1 MKRKTSLSTIV
12 MAAILS
18 LSSCSLDLSPETNLS
33 DASFWLTD
41 DNFEK
46 ACNTFYAF
54 LDAKGLRF
62 DDNRSDFSFGTNA
75 NEISS
80 GSRVASATSSD
91 WDSPYQLIFLAN
103 KVIDNGNNVDFA
115 DRWIAE
121 AKFFRAYAYFDLVTK
136 FGDVPLVLRVLD
148 IGAPEFDAGRTDRET
163 VIRQMYED
171 LDFAANN
178 LPTFMELGE
187 SGYGR
192 ASKSAALALKSRIAL
207 YFGTHQKYHNWGQP
221 SEHLS
226 LAIAAAEEV
235 MNQGHELYTQRP
247 YYYLFQYDGEGFAN
261 KENIFAIIYGENLSN
276 SIRHH
281 NICRDLENGA
291 ANVTR
296 YMVDLYLCTDGLP
309 YDKSPLAEYPE
320 TDHLSIFRNKDPR
333 MDASIFKEGDPYGN
347 PATYPQLSLNS
358 IRTFFAGRKY
368 SVIDDWI
375 TSRSYV
381 DYAIIRYAEVLL
393 IYAEAKFER
402 DGFISNADLDKSINL
417 LRRRVDMPDLTN
429 EFVTGNGLNMLEE
442 IRRERSVE
450 LAQEGFRY
458 DDIIRW
464 KIAENVLPRPV
475 IGATYFD
482 TYMVDGLIVTPEGYI
497 LAQSADTRSFDPR
510 RDYLYPVP
518 VNEIALSGG
527 TITQNPGW

>member
-1 MKRKTSLSTIV
+1 
-12 MAAILS
+12 
-18 LSSCSLDLSPETNLS
+18 
-33 DASFWLTD
+33 
-41 DNFEK
+41 
-46 ACNTFYAF
+46 
-54 LDAKGLRF
+54 
-62 DDNRSDFSFGTNA
+62 
-75 NEISS
+75 
-80 GSRVASATSSD
+80 
-91 WDSPYQLIFLAN
+91 
-103 KVIDNGNNVDFA
+103 
-115 DRWIAE
+115 
-121 AKFFRAYAYFDLVTK
+121 
-136 FGDVPLVLRVLD
+136 
-148 IGAPEFDAGRTDRET
+148 
-163 VIRQMYED
+163 
-171 LDFAANN
+171 
-178 LPTFMELGE
+178 
-187 SGYGR
+187 
-192 ASKSAALALKSRIAL
+192 
-207 YFGTHQKYHNWGQP
+207 
-221 SEHLS
+221 
-226 LAIAAAEEV
+226 
-235 MNQGHELYTQRP
+235 
-247 YYYLFQYDGEGFAN
+247 
-261 KENIFAIIYGENLSN
+261 
-276 SIRHH
+276 
-281 NICRDLENGA
+281 
-291 ANVTR
+291 
-296 YMVDLYLCTDGLP
+296 
-309 YDKSPLAEYPE
+309 
-320 TDHLSIFRNKDPR
+320 

-402 DGFISNADLDKSINL
+402 DGFIANADLDKSINL